1 MATVQDILSTK
12 SAKVLTTRRDAT
24 VLEAINKMNEHGV
37 GALVVCEG
45 PIVVGMFTE
54 RDVLKKVAVSDHSP
68 REIKVEDV
76 MTYDVVCTGPR
87 EDVDEVR
94 AVMKNRRFRHLP
106 VCDERDGHL
115 LGLISIGDLNAFEAS
130 HREATIHFLSEY
142 IYGRV

>member
-12 SAKVLTTRRDAT
+12 SSKVLTTRRDAT

-45 PIVVGMFTE
+45 TNVVGMFTE
-54 RDVLKKVAVSDHSP
+54 RDVLKKVAVCDRSP
-68 REIKVEDV
+68 TEMLVEEV
-76 MTYDVVCTGPR
+76 MTHDVVCTGPR
-87 EDVDEVR
+87 EDVDEIR
-94 AVMKNRRFRHLP
+94 TVMKNRRFRHLP

-130 HREATIHFLSEY
+130 NREATIHFLSEY